1 MSQPKKTLFVNNY
14 ISKLKH
20 HVGSKR
26 FCRLKNIIIYLDE
39 AANITNVFMT
49 YIKNINGVKGEEI
62 KDFPKCSLEV
72 TDEFVGKKII
82 SCGEH
87 PSFRSH

>member
-1 MSQPKKTLFVNNY
+1 M
-14 ISKLKH
+14 
-20 HVGSKR
+20 
-26 FCRLKNIIIYLDE
+26 KNIIIYLDE

-72 TDEFVGKKII
+72 TDEFVGKKPYHVVNIHPFEVISYII
-82 SCGEH
+82 PGAHE
-87 PSFRSH
+87 RRL